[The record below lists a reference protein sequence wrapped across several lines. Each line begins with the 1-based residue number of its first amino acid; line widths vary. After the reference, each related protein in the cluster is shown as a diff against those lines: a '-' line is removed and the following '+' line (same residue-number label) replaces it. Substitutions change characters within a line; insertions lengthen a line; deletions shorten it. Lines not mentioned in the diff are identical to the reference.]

1 MIFTAGMINTP
12 TWARIPWTGRERS
25 IHTHTH
31 IYQDQKQMLSG
42 RWITVSFNES
52 GRLSLKLLNQANLHL
67 NQTKTKEVKLRQT
80 LKPV

>member
-25 IHTHTH
+25 IHTH

-42 RWITVSFNES
+42 RWITVSFNEP
-52 GRLSLKLLNQANLHL
+52 GKLSLKLLNQANLHL